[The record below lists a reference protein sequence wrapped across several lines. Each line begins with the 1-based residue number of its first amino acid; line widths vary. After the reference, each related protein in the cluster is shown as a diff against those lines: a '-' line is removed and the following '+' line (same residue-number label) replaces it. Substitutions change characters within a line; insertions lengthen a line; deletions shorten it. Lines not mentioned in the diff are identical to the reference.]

1 MFRAPGTPR
10 AHTERMTTW
19 MRDTLAAARADL
31 RVHPVPQRVRALVGA
46 TTVVDSTAA
55 LLVWEPRR
63 IVPSYAVPVADVVG
77 EVVDAAAGRVEE
89 RAVRIEDGGAPV
101 LDPSTGFGAHT
112 TRGTALDLRTPEAV
126 VDGAAFAPDDP
137 ALRGYLVLDWRAF
150 DAWFEEDEE
159 MVGHPHD
166 PFARIDCLASTR
178 HVEVA
183 VDGQV
188 LADSHRPVM
197 LLETWLP
204 PRYYLPPDDVRLD
217 LLVPSDTTSVCAYK
231 GTAQYWSYEE
241 VPGED
246 GQDVAW
252 SYPAPR
258 HDAVPVAGMVA
269 FFDERVDRRI
279 DGVPQER
286 PVTPWS

>member
-1 MFRAPGTPR
+1 MIRAPGTPR

-31 RVHPVPQRVRALVGA
+31 RAHPVPQRVRALVGT

-63 IVPSYAVPVADVVG
+63 IVPSYAVPVADVAA

-89 RAVRIEDGGAPV
+89 RAVRIEEGGPPV

-112 TRGTALDLRTPEAV
+112 TRGTAHDLRTPEAV
-126 VDGAAFAPDDP
+126 LDGAAFAPDDP
-137 ALRGYLVLDWRAF
+137 ALRGYLVLDWTAF
-150 DAWFEEDEE
+150 DTWLEEDEE

-166 PFARIDCLASTR
+166 PFARIDCLASDR

-183 VDGQV
+183 VDGQR

-204 PRYYLPPDDVRLD
+204 PRYYLPSEDVRLD
-217 LLVPSDTTSVCAYK
+217 LLAPSDTTSVCAYK
-231 GTAQYWSYEE
+231 GTAQYWSYE
-241 VPGED
+241 VPGKV

>member
-1 MFRAPGTPR
+1 
-10 AHTERMTTW
+10 MTTW
-19 MRDTLAAARADL
+19 MRDTLGAAREDL
-31 RVHPVPQRVRALVGA
+31 RAHPVPQRVRALVGT

-63 IVPSYAVPVADVVG
+63 IVPSYAVPVAHVAA
-77 EVVDAAAGRVEE
+77 ETVDAAAGRGEE
-89 RAVRIEDGGAPV
+89 HAVQIDEGGSPV

-112 TRGTALDLRTPEAV
+112 TDGTALDLRTPEAV
-126 VDGAAFAPDDP
+126 LDGAAFAPDDP
-137 ALRGYLVLDWRAF
+137 ALRGYVVLDWAAF
-150 DAWFEEDEE
+150 DHWLEEDEE

-166 PFARIDCLASTR
+166 PFSRIDCLASDR

-188 LADSHRPVM
+188 LADSRRPVM

-204 PRYYLPPDDVRLD
+204 PRYYLPWDDVRDD
-217 LLVPSDTTSVCAYK
+217 LLDASDTTSVCAYK
-231 GTAQYWSYEE
+231 GTARSWSYAS
-241 VPGED
+241 PGEV

-252 SYPAPR
+252 SYPSPR
-258 HDAVPVAGMVA
+258 HDATPVAGMVA
-269 FFDERVDRRI
+269 FFDERVDRRV
-279 DGVPQER
+279 DGVAQER